1 MPRGIDLVILY
12 RMLVCVRDSGSMNV
26 TQLVRCVGGSAS
38 TITRYV
44 DLAVSWGLLEE
55 ETGRERRLRLTRKG
69 EDFLFL
75 FSRLLAL
82 VPELEKR

>member
-1 MPRGIDLVILY
+1 MPRSIDLVILY
-12 RMLVCVRDSGSMNV
+12 RTLACVRERGSINV
-26 TQLVRCVGGSAS
+26 TQLIECVGGSAS

-44 DLAVSWGLLEE
+44 DLAVNWGLLEE
-55 ETGRERRLRLTRKG
+55 EVGRERKLKITRKS

-82 VPELEKR
+82 VAEIYKK